1 MIAATLI
8 AIYMLFF
15 NAGHDQLG
23 TLMEN
28 YVKDQIKA
36 VIADEGRSNL
46 ALQGLSVVKDDINDL
61 NKSVAKSNK
70 QLEALIKDYN
80 SKPEEFDQLFSSVQ
94 EQRNRQ
100 VDRLWDDR
108 QAMLTHIKADEWQ
121 AIMTGAKAAAEKK
134 RAKEG
139 G

>member
-1 MIAATLI
+1 MIAAALI

-36 VIADEGRSNL
+36 VIADEGRRKL
-46 ALQGLSVVKDDINDL
+46 ALKDLSVVNDDIADL

-70 QLEALIKDYN
+70 QLESLIKDYN

>member
-8 AIYMLFF
+8 AIYLLLF

-36 VIADEGRSNL
+36 VIADEGRRKL
-46 ALQGLSVVKDDINDL
+46 ALESLSVVNDDIAEL

-70 QLEALIKDYN
+70 KLESLIKDFN

-100 VDRLWDDR
+100 VDKIWGDR
-108 QAMLTHIKADEWQ
+108 QAMLAHIQVDEWR
-121 AIMTGAKAAAEKK
+121 AIMAGAKAAAEKK
-134 RAKEG
+134 RIKEG